1 MSFHVLHFRA
11 KWIFSLYSFQ
21 LGRSFLGSELYHQT
35 SWFVGLVFAK
45 VINTKRTVLYKL
57 IFFIMMT
64 VRAKLTYDENYY
76 ADMGLK

>member
-11 KWIFSLYSFQ
+11 KWIFSQYSFH
-21 LGRSFLGSELYHQT
+21 LGRSFLGSELYHRT

-57 IFFIMMT
+57 TFFIMMT